1 MRGRRAPELA
11 HGVLFSRLKETIEKQ
26 RTQVVFEAFSL
37 SDETQR
43 ETVLQEFEIGAN
55 VVLLNAELKLN
66 FWQDLPWKLCALAV
80 PDLQEQKKHAKEILR
95 VFGQHPQQKFQH
107 RVTWDILAPGTVTRE
122 ELDKF
127 AADPDS
133 PLASYPRLCM
143 QVARL
148 AFIPVVERCVEGA
161 HSLVKRYSGYR
172 KVTGAY
178 ISLADRFPEIEEVL
192 LNPCGKVK
200 LLNLYQTCRKMRKL
214 ARLMRFEAHPVWQAE
229 VAKLQGA
236 SRGQGKKRKLCNS
249 IVYSVDPAS
258 QYVPLEK
265 PRKLNERLQANA
277 IF

>member
-1 MRGRRAPELA
+1 MSVAKWRWGTIVPALPEIIAKQRALSIVWNEQKFMEGGRKDGQHSQQDDQLDCKTIAATLKDPLWWVYAKMLLALHETGNFISAWGSGCCCHEWLLGKANSHWQILEDTRAERGLCGPGDGPSCACEMRGRRAPELA
-11 HGVLFSRLKETIEKQ
+11 HGVLFSRLKEAIEKQ

-107 RVTWDILAPGTVTRE
+107 RVAWDILAPGTVTRE

-133 PLASYPRLCM
+133 PLA
-143 QVARL
+143 
-148 AFIPVVERCVEGA
+148 
-161 HSLVKRYSGYR
+161 
-172 KVTGAY
+172 
-178 ISLADRFPEIEEVL
+178 
-192 LNPCGKVK
+192 
-200 LLNLYQTCRKMRKL
+200 
-214 ARLMRFEAHPVWQAE
+214 
-229 VAKLQGA
+229 
-236 SRGQGKKRKLCNS
+236 
-249 IVYSVDPAS
+249 
-258 QYVPLEK
+258 
-265 PRKLNERLQANA
+265 
-277 IF
+277 